1 MFELD
6 KQQFRSICRRSA
18 KTETNDAKD
27 LAQKLM
33 ISDKAVSKW
42 ERGLNMPDITLLV
55 PLAQA
60 LDVSVAELLECRR
73 ISQSEPMSAHQVDKL
88 VKSDN
93 DERGRSADEKA
104 AQLEKWLA
112 AFALFRDFSGRNRSA
127 AALSSSDFHGVQR
140 FISSGAAQRDLWS
153 LLFCLFAR
161 EKLPAY
167 YDENKI
173 SSYSSGVFRMNLAG
187 VYFNNR
193 NWPHIMKAGR
203 NWALSSL
210 VLMPVLY
217 GLLTLLFQGESM
229 ACEDRSTLTYLAGLL
244 IPMIYAG
251 KKYE

>member
-6 KQQFRSICRRSA
+6 KQQFGAFVADQR
-18 KTETNDAKD
+18 KQKQMTQKD

-60 LDVSVAELLECRR
+60 LDVSVAELLECRK
-73 ISQSEPMSAHQVDKL
+73 ISQSEPMNANQVDKL
-88 VKSDN
+88 VKKAITMSKEDPQV
-93 DERGRSADEKA
+93 RKRRSWK
-104 AQLEKWLA
+104 
-112 AFALFRDFSGRNRSA
+112 N
-127 AALSSSDFHGVQR
+127 
-140 FISSGAAQRDLWS
+140 S
-153 LLFCLFAR
+153 LLLLLCFVVSLGEIGALRYFHQVSSVVFNDLLLMELLSVIFGLYFCLFAR

-173 SSYSSGVFRMNLAG
+173 SSYSNGVFRMNLVG

-193 NWPHIMKAGR
+193 NWPQIMKAGR

-210 VLMPVLY
+210 VLMPILYVFLTFLFNRNPWLVKSVL
-217 GLLTLLFQGESM
+217 LLS
-229 ACEDRSTLTYLAGLL
+229 YLAGLL
-244 IPMIYAG
+244 IPMIYVG

>member
-6 KQQFRSICRRSA
+6 KQQFGAFVADQRRQ
-18 KTETNDAKD
+18 KQMTQKD

-88 VKSDN
+88 VKKAIN

-127 AALSSSDFHGVQR
+127 AALSSSDFMV
-140 FISSGAAQRDLWS
+140 FNDLLVAELLSVILWS
-153 LLFCLFAR
+153 LLL
-161 EKLPAY
+161 
-167 YDENKI
+167 
-173 SSYSSGVFRMNLAG
+173 
-187 VYFNNR
+187 
-193 NWPHIMKAGR
+193 
-203 NWALSSL
+203 L
-210 VLMPVLY
+210 V
-217 GLLTLLFQGESM
+217 
-229 ACEDRSTLTYLAGLL
+229 R
-244 IPMIYAG
+244 AG
-251 KKYE
+251 KIARLL

>member
-6 KQQFRSICRRSA
+6 KQQFGAFVADQRRQ
-18 KTETNDAKD
+18 KQMTQKD

-73 ISQSEPMSAHQVDKL
+73 ISQSEPMSAHQVDKQ
-88 VKSDN
+88 KSDN

-153 LLFCLFAR
+153 LLL
-161 EKLPAY
+161 
-167 YDENKI
+167 
-173 SSYSSGVFRMNLAG
+173 
-187 VYFNNR
+187 
-193 NWPHIMKAGR
+193 
-203 NWALSSL
+203 L
-210 VLMPVLY
+210 V
-217 GLLTLLFQGESM
+217 
-229 ACEDRSTLTYLAGLL
+229 R
-244 IPMIYAG
+244 AG
-251 KKYE
+251 KIARLL

>member
-1 MFELD
+1 MVF
-6 KQQFRSICRRSA
+6 
-18 KTETNDAKD
+18 ND
-27 LAQKLM
+27 
-33 ISDKAVSKW
+33 
-42 ERGLNMPDITLLV
+42 LL
-55 PLAQA
+55 
-60 LDVSVAELLECRR
+60 VAELLSVIFGLYC
-73 ISQSEPMSAHQVDKL
+73 
-88 VKSDN
+88 
-93 DERGRSADEKA
+93 
-104 AQLEKWLA
+104 
-112 AFALFRDFSGRNRSA
+112 
-127 AALSSSDFHGVQR
+127 
-140 FISSGAAQRDLWS
+140 
-153 LLFCLFAR
+153 CLFAR

-217 GLLTLLFQGESM
+217 GLLTLLFQGNPWLVKIVLL
-229 ACEDRSTLTYLAGLL
+229 LTYLAGLL

>member
-6 KQQFRSICRRSA
+6 KQQFGAFVADQRRQ
-18 KTETNDAKD
+18 KQMTQKD

-88 VKSDN
+88 VKKAITMSEEDPQMRKRRSWKNGLLLLLCFAISLGEIGALRHFHQVTSMVFN
-93 DERGRSADEKA
+93 D
-104 AQLEKWLA
+104 LCLA
-112 AFALFRDFSGRNRSA
+112 EL
-127 AALSSSDFHGVQR
+127 LSVIFG
-140 FISSGAAQRDLWS
+140 LY
-153 LLFCLFAR
+153 FCLFAR

-173 SSYSSGVFRMNLAG
+173 SSYSSGVFRMNLVG

-193 NWPHIMKAGR
+193 NWPHIMKVGR
-203 NWALSSL
+203 NWAPSSL
-210 VLMPVLY
+210 VLMPILY
-217 GLLTLLFQGESM
+217 GLLALLFQGNLWLVKIVLL
-229 ACEDRSTLTYLAGLL
+229 LTYLAGLL